1 MPPPL
6 WPQIILQLFLLILS
20 ALLSAGEGAV
30 SVLNE
35 AALRR
40 RAEENDPRAQ
50 RLLPMVE
57 QARALHTAARTGCT
71 LAGLCAAAVAAI
83 RVSLPLSGRIVR
95 QYQLTGAAA
104 WAVYGLAIKVLGSV
118 PEGGGAAVVSRTGGA
133 IATLGAIGVA
143 GVIYLTLIIAL
154 RAITREDL
162 SLMPKG
168 AAITRLLR
176 L

>member
-1 MPPPL
+1 MGN
-6 WPQIILQLFLLILS
+6 ILCFSLCLLLDLLLIS
-20 ALLSAGEGAV
+20 RV
-30 SVLNE
+30 IP
-35 AALRR
+35 RR
-40 RAEENDPRAQ
+40 PRYSQ
-50 RLLPMVE
+50 VFLKPLV
-57 QARALHTAARTGCT
+57 
-71 LAGLCAAAVAAI
+71 AAAAM
-83 RVSLPLSGRIVR
+83 
-95 QYQLTGAAA
+95 GAAA

-118 PEGGGAAVVSRTGGA
+118 PEGGGAVVVSRTGGA

>member
-1 MPPPL
+1 M
-6 WPQIILQLFLLILS
+6 
-20 ALLSAGEGAV
+20 
-30 SVLNE
+30 
-35 AALRR
+35 
-40 RAEENDPRAQ
+40 
-50 RLLPMVE
+50 
-57 QARALHTAARTGCT
+57 
-71 LAGLCAAAVAAI
+71 
-83 RVSLPLSGRIVR
+83 
-95 QYQLTGAAA
+95 
-104 WAVYGLAIKVLGSV
+104 
-118 PEGGGAAVVSRTGGA
+118 VSRTGGA

>member
-71 LAGLCAAAVAAI
+71 LAGLFAAAFAAI

-104 WAVYGLAIKVLGSV
+104 WAV
-118 PEGGGAAVVSRTGGA
+118 EE
-133 IATLGAIGVA
+133 IG
-143 GVIYLTLIIAL
+143 
-154 RAITREDL
+154 RAHV
-162 SLMPKG
+162 
-168 AAITRLLR
+168 
-176 L
+176 